1 MVDGSI
7 SQQTGSQF
15 QKNAQQMLLGKK
27 SNVLLAR
34 DDVGKAKPSTRNLPA
49 ADFAF
54 GKGNKFD
61 EGAGE
66 SKSII
71 PIEYLSD

>member
-1 MVDGSI
+1 MI
-7 SQQTGSQF
+7 
-15 QKNAQQMLLGKK
+15 LGKK